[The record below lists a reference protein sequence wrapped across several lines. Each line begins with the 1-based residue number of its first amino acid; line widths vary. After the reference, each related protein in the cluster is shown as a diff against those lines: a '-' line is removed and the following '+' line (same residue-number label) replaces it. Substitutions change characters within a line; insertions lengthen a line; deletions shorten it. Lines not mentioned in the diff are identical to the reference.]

1 LDDGP
6 FGCFEPLGPGATPS
20 ALAALGLGE
29 AESLYRVFF
38 ELKGWQPSQVDAC
51 EIWELAVMLGV
62 GKPGSGS
69 GVLTGRA
76 LLAARVKA
84 AQEGRP
90 PPSISLVPT
99 SVPDPAEEVT

>member
-1 LDDGP
+1 
-6 FGCFEPLGPGATPS
+6 
-20 ALAALGLGE
+20 LARLGLGE
-29 AESLYRVFF
+29 VESLYRVFF
-38 ELKGWQPSQVDAC
+38 ELKGWGPRQVDAC

-62 GKPGSGS
+62 GKPDAKP

-99 SVPDPAEEVT
+99 AMPDSPEGA

>member
-1 LDDGP
+1 M
-6 FGCFEPLGPGATPS
+6 
-20 ALAALGLGE
+20 GLGE

-38 ELKGWQPSQVDAC
+38 ELKGWSPSQVDAC

-62 GKPGSGS
+62 GKTDRPTGR
-69 GVLTGRA
+69 LTGHA

-84 AQEGRP
+84 AAEGRP

-99 SVPDPAEEVT
+99 SLPDEMT